1 MLARANK
8 YHAQYQQR
16 SAIILARATKYPTQP
31 QYQVPNTNR
40 NQPLCQPSELKQP
53 PTAKTR
59 GLRPPD
65 EDHLQVLAALNH
77 RYSKPHFSGALSN
90 MPPPHFSEKF
100 I

>member
-77 RYSKPHFSGALSN
+77 YFSKPHFSGPL
-90 MPPPHFSEKF
+90 PDLGGGVFPEIF